1 MPIIL
6 GLNDVS
12 VVYLSVLCAW
22 CLLPQYSHHKFR
34 MAIQGHRITSEKH
47 VYCNIQKE
55 GLIEA
60 ANQTGTLEDIS
71 LRKKQ
76 VGDTM

>member
-1 MPIIL
+1 MM
-6 GLNDVS
+6 
-12 VVYLSVLCAW
+12 SVLCIFQFYVPGVSFLSIHTINSEW
-22 CLLPQYSHHKFR
+22 QYKDTELQVKRH
-34 MAIQGHRITSEKH
+34 I
-47 VYCNIQKE
+47 YCNIQKE
-55 GLIEA
+55 FLIEA